1 MSGYLVST
9 NACHVPSCM
18 HLAGD
23 TGVGNLGMSPSKN
36 IYSRG
41 EIIAD
46 MSRGGAVEGCL
57 QHQGV
62 LPTFLLS
69 ASTSVSRQT
78 PCPVGFTLKVSIS
91 LQFILD
97 RVYQVHPNKGGQD
110 DGESR
115 TEAVWQ
121 LLGKESACNAGD
133 PRWSLG
139 QEDFPGEG
147 HGNPLQD
154 SCLENP
160 LIRGAWWATVHGVT
174 KSQTWLKWLTLSL
187 FESTGDLQSKTPG
200 RQDMLAFFNW
210 WVAAPQRRIQDP
222 LKSPGRKCGRS

>member
-1 MSGYLVST
+1 MSGSSCFRNPPLCSSTLSFQRDLNASLHSSMSGYLVST

-115 TEAVWQ
+115 TEAV
-121 LLGKESACNAGD
+121 
-133 PRWSLG
+133 
-139 QEDFPGEG
+139 
-147 HGNPLQD
+147 
-154 SCLENP
+154 
-160 LIRGAWWATVHGVT
+160 
-174 KSQTWLKWLTLSL
+174 
-187 FESTGDLQSKTPG
+187 
-200 RQDMLAFFNW
+200 
-210 WVAAPQRRIQDP
+210 
-222 LKSPGRKCGRS
+222 